1 MIGWKAFCSERSRPI
16 IVDIAISA
24 PARSIEAQATS
35 ISRLRITSR
44 IETLCTRTSYID
56 FSSVSGSIPW
66 DIVRLPC
73 GSISTQRTRWPSSA
87 NATARFSVVVVLA
100 TPPFWLAKAITL
112 KGTGGSDGSGNSYA
126 PVFAGRRR
134 NPSRS
139 PLLGSRTVTRLIVV
153 TGKGGV
159 GKSTVAAALG
169 VLGARHGLRTMV
181 AELSSQQR
189 VQGLFDRY
197 GEQFEEVQLAPRLF
211 TISIDPEH
219 AMDEYLRVKVGAL
232 GHALASSRLFQA
244 FAMATPGMRELLSI
258 GKVWE
263 LAQLHRRTRGASP
276 YDLVIVDAPAT
287 GHGLGLLRTPRTFA
301 DIARVGPIAH
311 QGRTIAQT
319 LADHDFTGVVAVA
332 TPEEMP
338 VNETLTLCEAV
349 EREQLA
355 LDLVVL
361 NGLYPVRFEPGEIG
375 QLSEALER
383 SRSPLSRSALRA
395 ALAEHARAANQREQQ
410 ARLAAGVNGRLVE
423 LPYVFSEH
431 LDARQVESLA
441 DALEPAIRRRR

>member
-1 MIGWKAFCSERSRPI
+1 
-16 IVDIAISA
+16 V
-24 PARSIEAQATS
+24 T
-35 ISRLRITSR
+35 
-44 IETLCTRTSYID
+44 
-56 FSSVSGSIPW
+56 
-66 DIVRLPC
+66 
-73 GSISTQRTRWPSSA
+73 
-87 NATARFSVVVVLA
+87 N
-100 TPPFWLAKAITL
+100 
-112 KGTGGSDGSGNSYA
+112 
-126 PVFAGRRR
+126 
-134 NPSRS
+134 
-139 PLLGSRTVTRLIVV
+139 LLDKRLIFV

-189 VQGLFDRY
+189 VQGLFDRF

-219 AMDEYLRVKVGAL
+219 AMDEYLRVKAGAL
-232 GHALASSRLFQA
+232 GHALAVSRLFQT
-244 FAMATPGMRELLSI
+244 FAMATPGMRELLTI

-311 QGRTIAQT
+311 QGRAIAQT
-319 LADHDFTGVVAVA
+319 LADRGFTGVVAVA

-338 VNETLTLCEAV
+338 VNETLSLCQAV

-355 LDLVVL
+355 LDMVVL
-361 NGLYPVRFEPGEIG
+361 NGLYPVRFDSSEAG
-375 QLSEALER
+375 QLADALER
-383 SRSPLSRSALRA
+383 SRSQLSRSALRA
-395 ALAEHARAANQREQQ
+395 ALAEHARAENQREQQ
-410 ARLAAGVNGRLVE
+410 ARLKAGVNGRLVE
-423 LPYVFSEH
+423 LPYVFAEN
-431 LDARQVESLA
+431 LGPRQVESLA
-441 DALEPAIRRRR
+441 DALEPALRRPRR